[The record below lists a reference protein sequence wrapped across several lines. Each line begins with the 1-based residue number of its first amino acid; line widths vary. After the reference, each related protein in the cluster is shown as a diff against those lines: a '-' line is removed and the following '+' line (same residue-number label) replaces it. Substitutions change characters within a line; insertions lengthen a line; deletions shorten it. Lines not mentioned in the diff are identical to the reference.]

1 MESSKCCDQSFST
14 WVLNSCSKLVARTP
28 FPHTYQWCSPVHLVG
43 ACVPR
48 PLCYGV
54 DLAHDLGCYLC
65 SVYRQSGP
73 QEAHDIWCL
82 LESICLAMVAAGLA
96 VDTKDLL
103 IVAVVFIYLYYTFYG
118 LSFLSMPFMY
128 PAEINSQRTRNIG
141 TSLSTMTN
149 RCLCY
154 VVVCVTAPGIANLG
168 WT

>member
-1 MESSKCCDQSFST
+1 
-14 WVLNSCSKLVARTP
+14 
-28 FPHTYQWCSPVHLVG
+28 
-43 ACVPR
+43 
-48 PLCYGV
+48 
-54 DLAHDLGCYLC
+54 
-65 SVYRQSGP
+65 
-73 QEAHDIWCL
+73 
-82 LESICLAMVAAGLA
+82 MVAAGLA

-118 LSFLSMPFMY
+118 LSFLSIPFMY

-154 VVVCVTAPGIANLG
+154 VVVCITPPGIANLG